1 MSLFVCPCKAP
12 SQPRCVGHHGL
23 QSGLPSPSSPTEMGI
38 PFLPGHPTCSP
49 PSGEQPLCLH
59 PAQYLCPSAVFAGFL
74 YVCNPAG
81 ATAEGFLGVP
91 RLCKYLPEELLSWLY
106 FPALPLFRGV
116 PKTLLPRPDTMPP
129 LFHRAA
135 VTQQCL
141 FSLPCSLSCLSS
153 TGESQWA
160 QVILSDRQSITT
172 NHNVLEPK

>member
-1 MSLFVCPCKAP
+1 MSLFVSLCKAP

-129 LFHRAA
+129 PVSQGCSHTAVLVLPSLQFILFIQHWGKPMGPGNF
-135 VTQQCL
+135 V
-141 FSLPCSLSCLSS
+141 
-153 TGESQWA
+153 
-160 QVILSDRQSITT
+160 
-172 NHNVLEPK
+172 